1 MNISMIKRNSR
12 FGRTIAFLC
21 ESFAS
26 LCVENENLTAKNA
39 KIEIAKNRE
48 VFHHNLF
55 ILKVLSILTLLL
67 LQFNLFA
74 QKEMLCQGAY
84 WTEDEAAA
92 MLKKW
97 ATEWT
102 TRADWEKRAEVIRQG
117 LITGMKYDQMP
128 KVSNDFKP
136 IIHSTREMDGY
147 IVENI
152 AIEGFPGFYITGNLY
167 RPLKTDKKCPAILT
181 PHGHWEDRRMS
192 EDVQKRCASFAKMG
206 AVVFAYDMVGYGD
219 SKQVTHKI
227 PVALLL
233 QTFNSKRVID
243 YLVTRPDIDAEKI
256 GVTGESGG
264 GTQTIMITALDNRIK
279 VSVPVVM
286 VSAYFFGGCTC
297 ESGMPVHKSDHHQTN
312 NVEIAALAA
321 PRPMLLISDGGDWT
335 KNVPCIEMPYLQKV
349 YALYGAE
356 SKIVNAH
363 FPGERH
369 GYEAS
374 KRFPVY
380 NFFDE
385 YLGLDAGKIYN
396 EKGFDESFVTVLSKD
411 ELRVF
416 NAEHPVPANALQGDE
431 AVIKYLNLK

>member
-1 MNISMIKRNSR
+1 MNKRILI
-12 FGRTIAFLC
+12 FVTICSLFL
-21 ESFAS
+21 
-26 LCVENENLTAKNA
+26 TGKP
-39 KIEIAKNRE
+39 
-48 VFHHNLF
+48 
-55 ILKVLSILTLLL
+55 LS
-67 LQFNLFA
+67 A
-74 QKEMLCQGAY
+74 QQNMLCQGPY
-84 WTEDEAAA
+84 WTEDEGAA

-97 ATEWT
+97 ASEWT
-102 TRADWEKRAEVIRQG
+102 TRTDWEKRAEIIRQG

-128 KVSNDFKP
+128 KTTNDFKP

-152 AIEGFPGFYITGNLY
+152 AIESFPGFYITGNLY
-167 RPLKTDKKCPAILT
+167 RPLKTDKKCPAILS
-181 PHGHWEDRRMS
+181 PHGHWDDRRMS
-192 EDVQKRCASFAKMG
+192 EDVQKRCACFARMG
-206 AVVFAYDMVGYGD
+206 AVVFAYDMIGYGD
-219 SKQVTHKI
+219 SKQVSHRM

-233 QTFNSKRVID
+233 QTYNGKRVID
-243 YLVTRPDIDAEKI
+243 YLVSRPDVDAEKI
-256 GVTGESGG
+256 GITGESGG
-264 GTQTIMITALDNRIK
+264 GTQTIMLTALDNRIK

-335 KNVPCIEMPYLQKV
+335 KNTPRIEMPYLQKV

-356 SKIVNAH
+356 SKIDNAH

-380 NFFDE
+380 NYFDE
-385 YLGLDAGKIYN
+385 YLGLNAGILYG
-396 EKGFDESFVTVLSKD
+396 EKGFDESFVTVLPKQD
-411 ELRVF
+411 LLVF
-416 NAEHPVPANALQGDE
+416 NDKHPLPANALQGDE
-431 AVIKYLNLK
+431 AVMKYLNLK

>member
-1 MNISMIKRNSR
+1 MKRR
-12 FGRTIAFLC
+12 ILIFVTFC
-21 ESFAS
+21 S
-26 LCVENENLTAKNA
+26 LFFTGKP
-39 KIEIAKNRE
+39 
-48 VFHHNLF
+48 
-55 ILKVLSILTLLL
+55 
-67 LQFNLFA
+67 LFA

-97 ATEWT
+97 SSEWT
-102 TRADWEKRAEVIRQG
+102 TRADWEKRAEIIRQG

-152 AIEGFPGFYITGNLY
+152 AIESFPGFYITGNLY
-167 RPLKTDKKCPAILT
+167 RPLKTNKKCPAILS
-181 PHGHWEDRRMS
+181 PHGHWEDRRMM
-192 EDVQKRCASFAKMG
+192 EDVQKRCAGFAKMG
-206 AVVFAYDMVGYGD
+206 AVVCAYDMVGYGD

-243 YLVTRPDIDAEKI
+243 YLVTRPDVDPEKI

-335 KNVPCIEMPYLQKV
+335 RNVPRIEMPYLRKV
-349 YALYGAE
+349 YELYGAE
-356 SKIVNAH
+356 SKLDNAH

-369 GYEAS
+369 DYGPN
-374 KRFPVY
+374 KRFPAY

-385 YLGLDAGKIYN
+385 YLGLDAGKLPY
-396 EKGFDESFVTVLSKD
+396 KDGFDESFVKILSKE
-411 ELRVF
+411 ELAVF
-416 NAEHPVPANALQGDE
+416 DDKHPLPTNALQGDE
-431 AVIKYLNLK
+431 VVMKYLNLK